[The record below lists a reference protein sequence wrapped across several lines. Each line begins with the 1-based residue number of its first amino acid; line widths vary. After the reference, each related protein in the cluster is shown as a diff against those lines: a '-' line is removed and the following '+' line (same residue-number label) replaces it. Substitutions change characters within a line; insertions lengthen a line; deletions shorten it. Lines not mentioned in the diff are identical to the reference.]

1 MSASSMVPSSGNQQ
15 SDRNRQVARRGGEMD
30 PFQAIRR
37 EMDRVFDDMLRGFGM
52 PSFSP
57 AMTPAISATML
68 APHMDVSENDQD
80 IRITAELPGI
90 DEKNLEV
97 MVSDDLL
104 TIRGEKQVEEE
115 EKDRDYRVIERA
127 RGSFARSLRLP
138 FSVDPS
144 QVQASFKGGVLTIT
158 IPKPKEVREKTARIE
173 VTRENEA
180 SDTTSSGT
188 TSGTASRGASAASQ
202 ASGGSQGTQQQAAE

>member
-15 SDRNRQVARRGGEMD
+15 SGGNRPVARRGGEMD

-52 PSFSP
+52 PSFSLP
-57 AMTPAISATML
+57 ITQAMSATML
-68 APHMDVSENDQD
+68 TPHMDVSETDQD

-115 EKDRDYRVIERA
+115 EKDRDYRVVERA
-127 RGSFARSLRLP
+127 RGSFGRSLRLP
-138 FSVDPS
+138 FSVDPN
-144 QVQASFKGGVLTIT
+144 QVQASFKDEVLTIT
-158 IPKPKEVREKTARIE
+158 VPKPKEVKEKTARVE
-173 VTRENEA
+173 VKRENGA
-180 SDTTSSGT
+180 GGSTSSGT
-188 TSGTASRGASAASQ
+188 TSGTASSGTSAASQ
-202 ASGGSQGTQQQAAE
+202 QSRGSQGTQKAAE